1 MAPQRH
7 STWDP
12 IMLISQIVAMQSLH
26 YLTLATLA
34 PPLLAIFA
42 APEALSYEGGA
53 ASVGMVMDWREMA
66 GRPTFRL
73 LHGEERWNAFAGAW
87 SGGKKL
93 TEGGVQ
99 PGVDPL
105 RGWVLGVAWVLASTV
120 DAYYLFAI
128 VRRPRL
134 ILDFALTLLFN
145 HLVITTYYA
154 AAVPTSIFFWVVVLA
169 GAALTVVLGEQL
181 CVKREMTEGLAVVRG
196 SDGDNVEMEG
206 LMQRRD

>member
-1 MAPQRH
+1 
-7 STWDP
+7 
-12 IMLISQIVAMQSLH
+12 MQSLH

-120 DAYYLFAI
+120 ECAVIPYISYVYVSHPRSAYYLFAI

-145 HLVITTYYA
+145 HLVVTTYYA

>member
-1 MAPQRH
+1 
-7 STWDP
+7 
-12 IMLISQIVAMQSLH
+12 
-26 YLTLATLA
+26 
-34 PPLLAIFA
+34 
-42 APEALSYEGGA
+42 
-53 ASVGMVMDWREMA
+53 MDWREIA

-93 TEGGVQ
+93 TEGGAQ
-99 PGVDPL
+99 PGVDPA

-120 DAYYLFAI
+120 ECAAIRYVCDCYVSHIRSAYYLYAV

-134 ILDFALTLLFN
+134 ILDFSLTLLFN

-154 AAVPTSIFFWVVVLA
+154 AAVPTSLFYWAVVLA
-169 GAALTVVLGEQL
+169 GAALTVILGEQL
-181 CVKREMTEGLAVVRG
+181 CVRREMTEGLAVVRG